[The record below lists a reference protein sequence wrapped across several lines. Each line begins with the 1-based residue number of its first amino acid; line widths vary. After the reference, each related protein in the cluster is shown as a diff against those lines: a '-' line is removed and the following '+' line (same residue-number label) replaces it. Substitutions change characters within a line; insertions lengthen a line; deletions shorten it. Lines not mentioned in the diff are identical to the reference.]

1 VAQRRHPKALLL
13 LALVSACLS
22 GSLVHAQSTASD
34 ESADQH
40 AKADLDALVMRVMK
54 EFEVPGLCVAIVKD
68 DRVLVSQGYGVREM
82 GGDTPVDD
90 KTLFAI
96 ASNTKAF
103 TAVALGMLVDRGKL
117 KWGDSVVDH
126 LPGFRMSDRYVTSE
140 LTVLD
145 LLVHRS
151 GLGLGAGDLL
161 FWPPTTHSRKEL
173 VRRLRH
179 VPLATSFRAHY
190 AYDNVLYPVAGEL
203 IEAVSGQSWED
214 FVQAEILDRVG
225 MNHSVVSSSDL
236 AKATNVAAPHAR
248 IDGDVQVVQSFYI
261 DNANPA
267 GGIGSCAAD
276 MSKWHRVLLSGG
288 KLPDGSRLYSAQ
300 TAKRLWTLVTPIP
313 IGDYH
318 KKLAESKPNFLGYAL
333 GFSVR
338 DYRGT
343 KLVSHTGGLPGYL
356 SISSLLP
363 DQNLG
368 VVVLTNQ
375 ESSAAFRSITYSVLD
390 HYLNADTDWI
400 DAFKTSA
407 SARQASSQEADDQ
420 THQAR
425 SESKSPSLPLQQYAG
440 TYTDRWYG
448 DVIIKHVEHLLTIQ
462 FAHTPVLAGMLEH
475 WQHDT
480 FVARWNNRELR
491 ADSFVTFD
499 LNPDGSIDRVRMKAV
514 SAATDFSF
522 DFHDL
527 LLKPK

>member
-1 VAQRRHPKALLL
+1 
-13 LALVSACLS
+13 
-22 GSLVHAQSTASD
+22 
-34 ESADQH
+34 
-40 AKADLDALVMRVMK
+40 
-54 EFEVPGLCVAIVKD
+54 
-68 DRVLVSQGYGVREM
+68 M

-117 KWGDSVVDH
+117 NWGDSVVDH
-126 LPGFRMSDRYVTSE
+126 LAGFRMSDRYVTSE

-179 VPLATSFRAHY
+179 IPLATSFRAHY

-203 IEAVSGQSWED
+203 IETVSGQSWEE

-236 AKATNVAAPHAR
+236 AKATNVATPHAR
-248 IDGDVQVVQSFYI
+248 IDGDVQVIESFYI

-267 GGIGSCAAD
+267 GGISSCATD

-288 KLPDGSRLYSAQ
+288 KLSDGTRLYSVQ

-318 KKLAESKPNFLGYAL
+318 EKLAESKPNFLGYAL

-363 DQNLG
+363 AQNLG

-390 HYLNADTDWI
+390 HFLDAETDWV
-400 DAFKTSA
+400 DAFKTA
-407 SARQASSQEADDQ
+407 TGDRHARSQQADDK
-420 THQAR
+420 TNQAR
-425 SESKSPSLPLQQYAG
+425 SESTTPSLPLERYAG

-448 DVIIKHVEHLLTIQ
+448 DVIVEYEQDQLTIQ
-462 FAHTPVLAGMLEH
+462 FAHTPVLEGMLEH

-499 LNPDGSIDRVRMKAV
+499 LNPDGSIDRVKMKAV